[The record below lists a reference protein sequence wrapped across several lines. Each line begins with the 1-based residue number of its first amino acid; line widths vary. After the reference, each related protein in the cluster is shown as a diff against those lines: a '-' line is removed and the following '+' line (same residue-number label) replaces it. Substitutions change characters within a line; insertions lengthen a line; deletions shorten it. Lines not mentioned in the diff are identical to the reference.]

1 MRAEQPS
8 TLSGDDDSY
17 LASVSDLMV
26 GMLFVFIIM
35 LMGFALSYRSAEE
48 QAEQDR
54 SQLMQDSAEV
64 VSEREAL
71 MVQRDALGEV
81 ATELL
86 QRDEARAALLT
97 GLRQELQGRAVAVTV
112 DPANGVLRL
121 PESLLFD
128 SGAAT
133 LQPEGEAALQ
143 AVAEALMQALPCVTE
158 APPALAER
166 CPPGSAPLL
175 EALLIE
181 GHTDGQPIRG
191 GCVHRQL
198 AARVRARR
206 QHVQGADG
214 GPSRP
219 GAVAQRAWRGP
230 ARGERLRGEAAGRGR
245 HVGRAATAQP
255 SDRPAV
261 SGGSPGGRRSRAAQA
276 AIRRGQP
283 ALSTEPGLLVQGW
296 RRRKRGQ
303 PSRTVPPGSHL
314 ISRARRSWQVRSS
327 MPGAQRCFYFLALL
341 STVFQLRGASSA

>member
-64 VSEREAL
+64 VAEREAL

-133 LQPEGEAALQ
+133 LRPEGEAALQ

-166 CPPGSAPLL
+166 CPLGSAPLL

-191 GCVHRQL
+191 GAFADNWQL
-198 AARVRARR
+198 A
-206 QHVQGADG
+206 
-214 GPSRP
+214 S
-219 GAVAQRAWRGP
+219 
-230 ARGERLRGEAAGRGR
+230 ARGVNTFKALTAARPDLELLRNVRGEALLGVSAYEARRPVAAGTSVEQRR
-245 HVGRAATAQP
+245 LNRRIDLRFLVAA
-255 SDRPAV
+255 PA
-261 SGGSPGGRRSRAAQA
+261 GDDLEQ
-276 AIRRGQP
+276 
-283 ALSTEPGLLVQGW
+283 L
-296 RRRKRGQ
+296 RRRFDEA
-303 PSRTVPPGSHL
+303 SRP
-314 ISRARRSWQVRSS
+314 
-327 MPGAQRCFYFLALL
+327 
-341 STVFQLRGASSA
+341 

>member
-1 MRAEQPS
+1 MRGEQPGA
-8 TLSGDDDSY
+8 LAGEDESY

-64 VSEREAL
+64 VAEREAL

-133 LQPEGEAALQ
+133 LRPEGKAALQ

-191 GCVHRQL
+191 GAFADNWQL
-198 AARVRARR
+198 A
-206 QHVQGADG
+206 
-214 GPSRP
+214 S
-219 GAVAQRAWRGP
+219 
-230 ARGERLRGEAAGRGR
+230 ARGVNTFKALTAARPDLELLRNVRGEALLGVSAYEARRPVASGTTVEQRRLNRRIDLRFLVAAPAGDDLD
-245 HVGRAATAQP
+245 Q
-255 SDRPAV
+255 
-261 SGGSPGGRRSRAAQA
+261 
-276 AIRRGQP
+276 
-283 ALSTEPGLLVQGW
+283 L
-296 RRRKRGQ
+296 RRRFD
-303 PSRTVPPGSHL
+303 
-314 ISRARRSWQVRSS
+314 A
-327 MPGAQRCFYFLALL
+327 
-341 STVFQLRGASSA
+341 ASGP